1 MAEQAQVRSVEALES
16 LRAAVLI
23 YHSKSRRAV
32 DMALEDMTRLRQ
44 QVEGEYRTHWEAQI
58 RSWNRK
64 LEQARAELMTVRLSS
79 MVDRSTR
86 HEEAV
91 RKAERALAHATE
103 KLKMTRRWARDFEIA
118 VGPHVRRLESVRDHM
133 VHQLPKAAAWLH
145 QAELTLDAYAESR
158 YATLTGPS
166 LTTDAAPASALDAA
180 PAPTPNDSPA

>member
-32 DMALEDMTRLRQ
+32 DMALEEMTRLRQ

-58 RSWNRK
+58 RSWTRK

-103 KLKMTRRWARDFEIA
+103 KLKMTRRWARDFETA
-118 VGPHVRRLESVRDHM
+118 VGPHVRRLESVRDTL

-145 QAELTLDAYAESR
+145 QAEVTLDAYAESQ
-158 YATLTGPS
+158 YATLTGPAQTPETPS
-166 LTTDAAPASALDAA
+166 AAALDAGS
-180 PAPTPNDSPA
+180 APTSNDLPA